1 LWCSIECGFAL
12 SHIATLAKRSVSLFF
27 APGSSGLK
35 SAAGVAEEHSSAEFA
50 VFALSCCHPF
60 IAMFFLPAQL
70 HDGDTGMSAV
80 LKRIFGS
87 SDEQDVTLGQLNEAL
102 AREQELAQQVS
113 DLGNQVDSL
122 QTRFDLV
129 RMATSDGLW
138 DMEINPDDPSNPDNP
153 FWWSDQ
159 FRRMLGFTSEK
170 DFPNILSSWSSRLHP
185 EDKDRTLA
193 AFGKHLADRSGRTP
207 YDVKYRLAMRDRNYR
222 WFRARGE
229 TIRAADGSPL
239 RVAGSL
245 TDITDAVLD
254 DQKLDTMMIRF
265 DLGREMLQ
273 EGLWDMEVV
282 AGDPVNP
289 KNAFWW
295 SQQFRRLLGYET
307 EAEFPDVLES
317 WASKLHPEDLDRVV
331 GAFTAHLT
339 DRTGR
344 TPYDIEYRLRCKDG
358 TFRWFR
364 ARGQTKR
371 AADGT
376 PQRVVGALADI
387 SLQKHEEENQRAERE
402 NNLFMDNSLKTI
414 GDIVG
419 SIQKVAHQT
428 NLLALNASVEAA
440 RAGTAGR
447 GFAVVADEMRVLAH
461 QVQSATAQIVSIQKS
476 LADRRNKK

>member
-1 LWCSIECGFAL
+1 
-12 SHIATLAKRSVSLFF
+12 
-27 APGSSGLK
+27 
-35 SAAGVAEEHSSAEFA
+35 
-50 VFALSCCHPF
+50 
-60 IAMFFLPAQL
+60 
-70 HDGDTGMSAV
+70 MSAV

-138 DMEINPDDPSNPDNP
+138 DMEINPDDPSNPSNP

-387 SLQKHEEENQRAERE
+387 SLQKHEEENQLAERE

-461 QVQSATAQIVSIQKS
+461 QVQSATAQIVSIQDRKS
-476 LADRRNKK
+476 VV

>member
-1 LWCSIECGFAL
+1 
-12 SHIATLAKRSVSLFF
+12 
-27 APGSSGLK
+27 
-35 SAAGVAEEHSSAEFA
+35 
-50 VFALSCCHPF
+50 
-60 IAMFFLPAQL
+60 
-70 HDGDTGMSAV
+70 MSAV

-87 SDEQDVTLGQLNEAL
+87 SDHQDMALAQLNEAR
-102 AREQELAQQVS
+102 AREQELAQQVA
-113 DLGNQVDSL
+113 DLGEQVDSL

-129 RMATSDGLW
+129 RLATSDGLW

-170 DFPNILSSWSSRLHP
+170 DFPNVLSSWSSRLHP
-185 EDKDRTLA
+185 DDKDRTLA

-207 YDVKYRLAMRDRNYR
+207 YDVKYRLAMRDRSYR

-229 TIRAADGSPL
+229 TIRASDGSPL

-245 TDITDAVLD
+245 TDITDAVQHDHMLN
-254 DQKLDTMMIRF
+254 TMMVRF

-295 SQQFRRLLGYET
+295 SQQFRRLVGYET

-317 WASKLHPEDLDRVV
+317 WASKLHPEDLDRIV

-344 TPYDIEYRLRCKDG
+344 TPYDVEYRLRCKDG
-358 TFRWFR
+358 SFRWFR

-376 PQRVVGALADI
+376 PLRVVGALADI
-387 SLQKHEEENQRAERE
+387 SLQKHEEESQRAQVE

-461 QVQSATAQIVSIQKS
+461 QVQSATGQIIAIQKS
-476 LADRRNKK
+476 LADRRNSKKK

>member
-1 LWCSIECGFAL
+1 
-12 SHIATLAKRSVSLFF
+12 
-27 APGSSGLK
+27 
-35 SAAGVAEEHSSAEFA
+35 
-50 VFALSCCHPF
+50 
-60 IAMFFLPAQL
+60 
-70 HDGDTGMSAV
+70 MSAV
-80 LKRIFGS
+80 LKRIFGT
-87 SDEQDVTLGQLNEAL
+87 SDQQDLTLAQLNEARS
-102 AREQELAQQVS
+102 REMELSQQVS
-113 DLGNQVDSL
+113 ELSEQIDSL

-129 RMATSDGLW
+129 RLATSDGLW
-138 DMEINPDDPSNPDNP
+138 DMEINPEDPSNPDNP

-170 DFPNILSSWSSRLHP
+170 DFPNILSSWSNRLHP
-185 EDKDRTLA
+185 EDKERTLA

-207 YDVKYRLAMRDRNYR
+207 YDVKYRLAMRDRSYR

-245 TDITDAVLD
+245 TDITAAVQD
-254 DQKLDTMMIRF
+254 DQLLNTMMIRF

-295 SQQFRRLLGYET
+295 SQQFRRLVGYET

-317 WASKLHPEDLDRVV
+317 WASKLHPDDLDRVV

-344 TPYDIEYRLRCKDG
+344 TPYDVEYRLRCKDG
-358 TFRWFR
+358 SFRWFR

-371 AADGT
+371 APDGT
-376 PQRVVGALADI
+376 PLRVVGALADI
-387 SLQKHEEENQRAERE
+387 SLQKHEEENQRAQVE
-402 NNLFMDNSLKTI
+402 NNIFMDNSLKTI

-461 QVQSATAQIVSIQKS
+461 QVQSATAQIVAIQKS

>member
-1 LWCSIECGFAL
+1 
-12 SHIATLAKRSVSLFF
+12 
-27 APGSSGLK
+27 
-35 SAAGVAEEHSSAEFA
+35 
-50 VFALSCCHPF
+50 
-60 IAMFFLPAQL
+60 
-70 HDGDTGMSAV
+70 MSAV
-80 LKRIFGS
+80 LKRIFGTS
-87 SDEQDVTLGQLNEAL
+87 NQQDQTLGQLNEAR
-102 AREQELAQQVS
+102 AREMELAQQVS
-113 DLGNQVDSL
+113 DLSEQIDSL

-129 RMATSDGLW
+129 RLATSDGLW

-159 FRRMLGFTSEK
+159 FRRMLGFTNEK
-170 DFPNILSSWSSRLHP
+170 DFPNILSSWSNRLHP
-185 EDKDRTLA
+185 DDKERTLA
-193 AFGKHLADRSGRTP
+193 AFGKHLADRTGRTP
-207 YDVKYRLAMRDRNYR
+207 YDVKYRLAMRDRSYR

-245 TDITDAVLD
+245 TDITAAVQD
-254 DQKLDTMMIRF
+254 DQLLNTMMVRF

-295 SQQFRRLLGYET
+295 SQQFRRLVGYET

-317 WASKLHPEDLDRVV
+317 WASKLHPDDLDRVV

-344 TPYDIEYRLRCKDG
+344 TPYDVEYRLRCKDG

-371 AADGT
+371 APDGT
-376 PQRVVGALADI
+376 PLRVVGALADI
-387 SLQKHEEENQRAERE
+387 SLQKHEEENQRAQIE
-402 NNLFMDNSLKTI
+402 NNIFMDNSLKTI

-461 QVQSATAQIVSIQKS
+461 QVQSATAQIVAIQKS

>member
-1 LWCSIECGFAL
+1 
-12 SHIATLAKRSVSLFF
+12 
-27 APGSSGLK
+27 
-35 SAAGVAEEHSSAEFA
+35 
-50 VFALSCCHPF
+50 
-60 IAMFFLPAQL
+60 
-70 HDGDTGMSAV
+70 MSAV

-102 AREQELAQQVS
+102 AREQDLAQQVA

-122 QTRFDLV
+122 QIRFDIV

-193 AFGKHLADRSGRTP
+193 AFGKHLADRTGRTP
-207 YDVKYRLAMRDRNYR
+207 YDVKYRLAMRDRSYR

-245 TDITDAVLD
+245 TDITDTVLD

-317 WASKLHPEDLDRVV
+317 WASKLHPEDLNRVV

>member
-1 LWCSIECGFAL
+1 
-12 SHIATLAKRSVSLFF
+12 
-27 APGSSGLK
+27 
-35 SAAGVAEEHSSAEFA
+35 
-50 VFALSCCHPF
+50 
-60 IAMFFLPAQL
+60 
-70 HDGDTGMSAV
+70 MSAV

-87 SDEQDVTLGQLNEAL
+87 SDEQDLALAQLNEAR
-102 AREQELAQQVS
+102 AREQALAQQLA
-113 DLGNQVDSL
+113 DLGEQVDSL

-129 RMATSDGLW
+129 RLATSDGLW

-159 FRRMLGFTSEK
+159 FRRMLGFNNER
-170 DFPNILSSWSSRLHP
+170 DFPNILSSWSNRLHP

-207 YDVKYRLAMRDRNYR
+207 YDVKYRLAMRDRSYR

-229 TIRAADGSPL
+229 TIRAHDGSPL

-245 TDITDAVLD
+245 TDITAAVQHDHMLN
-254 DQKLDTMMIRF
+254 TMMIRF

-282 AGDPVNP
+282 SGDPVNP

-295 SQQFRRLLGYET
+295 SQQFRRLVGYET
-307 EAEFPDVLES
+307 EAEFPNVLES
-317 WASKLHPEDLDRVV
+317 WASKLHPDDQGRVV
-331 GAFTAHLT
+331 GAFTAHLA

-344 TPYDIEYRLRCKDG
+344 TAYDVEYRLRCKDG
-358 TFRWFR
+358 AFRWFR

-376 PQRVVGALADI
+376 PLRVVGALADI
-387 SLQKHEEENQRAERE
+387 SLQKMEEENQRAQVE

-414 GDIVG
+414 SDIVG

-461 QVQSATAQIVSIQKS
+461 QVQSATAQIVAIQKS

>member
-1 LWCSIECGFAL
+1 
-12 SHIATLAKRSVSLFF
+12 
-27 APGSSGLK
+27 
-35 SAAGVAEEHSSAEFA
+35 
-50 VFALSCCHPF
+50 
-60 IAMFFLPAQL
+60 
-70 HDGDTGMSAV
+70 MSAV

-87 SDEQDVTLGQLNEAL
+87 SDEPVMALARLNDAI
-102 AREQELAQQVS
+102 AREQERAQQVAE
-113 DLGNQVDSL
+113 LGEQVDSL

-129 RMATSDGLW
+129 RLATSDGLW

-159 FRRMLGFTSEK
+159 FRRMLGFTNER
-170 DFPNILSSWSSRLHP
+170 DFPNVLSSWSSRLHP

-207 YDVKYRLAMRDRNYR
+207 YDVKYRLAMRDRSYR

-229 TIRAADGSPL
+229 TIRAADGSSL

-245 TDITDAVLD
+245 TDITEAVQD
-254 DQKLDTMMIRF
+254 DQMLDTMMIRF

-273 EGLWDMEVV
+273 EGLWDMKVV

-289 KNAFWW
+289 KNGFWW
-295 SQQFRRLLGYET
+295 SQQFRRLVGYET
-307 EAEFPDVLES
+307 EVEFPNVLES

-344 TPYDIEYRLRCKDG
+344 TPYDVEYRLRCKDG
-358 TFRWFR
+358 SFRWFR

-376 PQRVVGALADI
+376 PLRVVGALADI
-387 SLQKHEEENQRAERE
+387 SLQKHEEENQRAEVE

-461 QVQSATAQIVSIQKS
+461 QVQSATGQIVAIQKS
-476 LADRRNKK
+476 LAARRNNKK

>member
-1 LWCSIECGFAL
+1 
-12 SHIATLAKRSVSLFF
+12 
-27 APGSSGLK
+27 
-35 SAAGVAEEHSSAEFA
+35 
-50 VFALSCCHPF
+50 
-60 IAMFFLPAQL
+60 
-70 HDGDTGMSAV
+70 MSAV

-87 SDEQDVTLGQLNEAL
+87 SEEQDTSLAQLNEAR
-102 AREQELAQQVS
+102 AREQDLAQQVA

-129 RMATSDGLW
+129 RLATSDGLW

-159 FRRMLGFTSEK
+159 FRRMLGFSSEK
-170 DFPNILSSWSSRLHP
+170 DFPNILSSWSNRLHP

-207 YDVKYRLAMRDRNYR
+207 YDVKYRLAMRDRSYR

-245 TDITDAVLD
+245 TDITAAVLD

-358 TFRWFR
+358 SFRWFR

-376 PQRVVGALADI
+376 PLRVVGALADI
-387 SLQKHEEENQRAERE
+387 SLQKHEEENQLAERE
-402 NNLFMDNSLKTI
+402 NNIFMDNSLKTI

-461 QVQSATAQIVSIQKS
+461 QVQSATAQIVAIQKS
-476 LADRRNKK
+476 LAERRNKKK

>member
-1 LWCSIECGFAL
+1 
-12 SHIATLAKRSVSLFF
+12 
-27 APGSSGLK
+27 
-35 SAAGVAEEHSSAEFA
+35 
-50 VFALSCCHPF
+50 
-60 IAMFFLPAQL
+60 
-70 HDGDTGMSAV
+70 MSAV
-80 LKRIFGS
+80 LKRIFGT
-87 SDEQDVTLGQLNEAL
+87 SDQQDLTMAQLNEARS
-102 AREQELAQQVS
+102 REMELAQQVS
-113 DLGNQVDSL
+113 ELSEQIDSL

-129 RMATSDGLW
+129 RLATSDGLW
-138 DMEINPDDPSNPDNP
+138 DMEINPEDPSNPDNP

-185 EDKDRTLA
+185 EDKERTLA
-193 AFGKHLADRSGRTP
+193 AFGKHLADRTGRTP
-207 YDVKYRLAMRDRNYR
+207 YDVKYRLAMRDRSYR

-245 TDITDAVLD
+245 TDITEAVQD
-254 DQKLDTMMIRF
+254 DQLLNTMMIRF

-295 SQQFRRLLGYET
+295 SQQFRRLVGYET

-317 WASKLHPEDLDRVV
+317 WASKLHPDDVDRVV

-371 AADGT
+371 APDGT
-376 PQRVVGALADI
+376 PLRVVGALADI
-387 SLQKHEEENQRAERE
+387 SLQKHEEENQRAQIE
-402 NNLFMDNSLKTI
+402 NNIFMDNSLKTI

-461 QVQSATAQIVSIQKS
+461 QVQSATAQIVAIQKS

>member
-1 LWCSIECGFAL
+1 
-12 SHIATLAKRSVSLFF
+12 
-27 APGSSGLK
+27 
-35 SAAGVAEEHSSAEFA
+35 
-50 VFALSCCHPF
+50 
-60 IAMFFLPAQL
+60 
-70 HDGDTGMSAV
+70 MSAV

-87 SDEQDVTLGQLNEAL
+87 SDEPVMALARLNDAI
-102 AREQELAQQVS
+102 AREQERAQQVAE
-113 DLGNQVDSL
+113 LGEQVDSL

-129 RMATSDGLW
+129 RLATSDGLW

-159 FRRMLGFTSEK
+159 FRRMLGFTNER
-170 DFPNILSSWSSRLHP
+170 DFPNVLSSWSSRLHP

-207 YDVKYRLAMRDRNYR
+207 YDVKYRLAMRDRSYR

-245 TDITDAVLD
+245 TDITEAVQD
-254 DQKLDTMMIRF
+254 DQMLDTMMIRF

-289 KNAFWW
+289 KNGFWW
-295 SQQFRRLLGYET
+295 SQQFRRLVGYET
-307 EAEFPDVLES
+307 EVEFPNVLES

-344 TPYDIEYRLRCKDG
+344 TPYDVEYRLRCKDG
-358 TFRWFR
+358 SFRWFR

-376 PQRVVGALADI
+376 PLRVVGALADI
-387 SLQKHEEENQRAERE
+387 SLQKHEEENQRAEVE

-461 QVQSATAQIVSIQKS
+461 QVQSATGQIVAIQKS
-476 LADRRNKK
+476 LAARRNNKK